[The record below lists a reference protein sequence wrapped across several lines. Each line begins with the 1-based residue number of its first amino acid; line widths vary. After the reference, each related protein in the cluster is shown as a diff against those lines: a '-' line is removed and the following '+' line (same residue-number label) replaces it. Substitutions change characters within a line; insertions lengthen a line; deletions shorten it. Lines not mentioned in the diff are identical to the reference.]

1 MCHEGQRRIATERA
15 RDKHDEVIVQEKV
28 DGSNVGVARIG
39 GELHALGRSGYL
51 AESSRYK
58 QHQVFAVWV
67 RNNADRFL
75 AVLKDGERLC
85 GEWLMQA
92 HGTRYCVALDTPIL
106 FGDLIWRPAGEVKV
120 GSQLLGFDEEVVP
133 GHQCR
138 CWHPATVID
147 ARRIFQP
154 CYRIYLAD
162 GIELVSSA
170 EHLWLT
176 KASSMVNWTRTEL
189 LRGSRDLT
197 THKTP
202 HHYPSHICRLMDVW
216 PTDRSWEAGYVAG
229 VFDGEGSL
237 SQVDRKRRKV
247 DDAMSLL
254 VGFSQKRNVVSRRV
268 MEILRAKGIVCTE
281 HSKPCGTNN
290 DVYHYQINGG
300 VVGMLKFLGQNRP
313 ARLLKRLDLAVLGRM
328 RARDYVQVEHIEF
341 LGDCEVAA
349 FSTTSGTFI
358 ANGFGSHNCLFHEP
372 FVAFDLM
379 VGHVRATYDE
389 FMARIAAGGFTTP
402 ALIHRG
408 SPLSVENAMER
419 LGLHGFHG
427 AVDPAEGV
435 VWRVERDEIAERG
448 RSERCRVVSFLVK
461 CVRLDKI
468 DGIYLP
474 ELSGLPPVYNW
485 TPNGCALEMDE
496 PPIVLPQS

>member
-1 MCHEGQRRIATERA
+1 MVQDEGFQGDGDAITTDRAAWKPLGGKCYGHIPHLPGSRVGPGDHMCHEGQARIATERA

-39 GELHALGRSGYL
+39 GELYALGRSGYL

-92 HGTRYCVALDTPIL
+92 HGTRY
-106 FGDLIWRPAGEVKV
+106 
-120 GSQLLGFDEEVVP
+120 QLV
-133 GHQCR
+133 
-138 CWHPATVID
+138 
-147 ARRIFQP
+147 
-154 CYRIYLAD
+154 
-162 GIELVSSA
+162 
-170 EHLWLT
+170 
-176 KASSMVNWTRTEL
+176 
-189 LRGSRDLT
+189 
-197 THKTP
+197 
-202 HHYPSHICRLMDVW
+202 
-216 PTDRSWEAGYVAG
+216 
-229 VFDGEGSL
+229 
-237 SQVDRKRRKV
+237 
-247 DDAMSLL
+247 
-254 VGFSQKRNVVSRRV
+254 
-268 MEILRAKGIVCTE
+268 
-281 HSKPCGTNN
+281 
-290 DVYHYQINGG
+290 
-300 VVGMLKFLGQNRP
+300 
-313 ARLLKRLDLAVLGRM
+313 
-328 RARDYVQVEHIEF
+328 
-341 LGDCEVAA
+341 
-349 FSTTSGTFI
+349 
-358 ANGFGSHNCLFHEP
+358 HEP

-379 VGHVRATYDE
+379 VGHVRTTYDE
-389 FMARIAAGGFTTP
+389 FMARIAAGGFTPP

-435 VWRVERDEIAERG
+435 VWRVERDEITERG

-461 CVRLDKI
+461 YVRLDKI

-485 TPNGCALEMDE
+485 LPNGCALEMDE
-496 PPIVLPQS
+496 PLPEIDPATGLPERKHEGPTLHLTSL